1 MPELPEA
8 ETVVR
13 ALNRVLPGRRI
24 VKVTLRAPKLRTS
37 LAPLKT
43 AKLAGCTFTAVYRR
57 GRYNILALDD
67 RRGLLLHLGMTGAV
81 SVPPAAEPPR
91 KHEHVILELDD
102 GFAFRFEDPRRFGLL
117 ECHPLN
123 EKGLPAVLN
132 FLGPELL
139 TDDFNGEMFY
149 CAAHHHHIAVKE
161 LLMDNTVVT
170 GIGNIYATESLFAAG
185 VRPAHRTDRL
195 SHAACDRI
203 VAEVKAILA
212 RAIAAGGTT
221 ISDFRGVDGSEG
233 SFNREL
239 VIYGKA
245 GTPCPRCGTTLRTVT
260 LGGRSSCYC
269 PKCQR

>member
-1 MPELPEA
+1 MNHL
-8 ETVVR
+8 
-13 ALNRVLPGRRI
+13 LPGRSIQRVI
-24 VKVTLRAPKLRTS
+24 VRTQKLRTS
-37 LAPLKT
+37 LAPLEV
-43 AKLAGCTFTAVYRR
+43 ARLQNRRFTAVYRR
-57 GRYNILALDD
+57 GRYIILALDD

-81 SVPPAAEPPR
+81 SVTPADEPPR

-102 GFAFRFEDPRRFGLL
+102 GTAFRFEDPRRFGLL

-123 EKGLPAVLN
+123 GKGLPPALD
-132 FLGPELL
+132 FLGPEPM
-139 TDDFNGEMFY
+139 TDDFSGQAFH

-185 VRPAHRTDRL
+185 IRPTRRADRL
-195 SHAACDRI
+195 GRAACDRI
-203 VAEVKAILA
+203 VAEVKAVLA

-239 VIYGKA
+239 LIYGKA
-245 GTPCPRCGTTLRTVT
+245 GTPCPRCDTLLRTVT

-269 PKCQR
+269 PKCQK